1 MNSRLKISSFFIY
14 GISLKKQRKVKEISQ
29 LPQNMYINKIYNNK
43 KRFYTSI
50 QF

>member
-1 MNSRLKISSFFIY
+1 MH
-14 GISLKKQRKVKEISQ
+14 GISLKKQRKIKEISQ
-29 LPQNMYINKIYNNK
+29 FSQNIYINKIYNNE